1 MKKLTP
7 WIAAAVTAVTVFL
20 LQTGLMALLLWVSD
34 TTNDYALRTMNV
46 FDLIFLITII
56 IVTLAAQLALVIFP
70 TAIAVKRFGFSY
82 IHLLLTLPVIY
93 ILFTVFHVSFFFLF
107 IVTQGDFFTNLFIVA
122 VIGVFMLIAINNTKW
137 RIKRRSS
144 AINTDD
150 KPS

>member
-7 WIAAAVTAVTVFL
+7 WIAADVTAVTVFL

-34 TTNDYALRTMNV
+34 TTNDYAHRAMNV
-46 FDLIFLITII
+46 SDLIFLMTII

-93 ILFTVFHVSFFFLF
+93 ILFTVFHVSFFFIF
-107 IVTQGDFFTNLFIVA
+107 IFTLGDYFTNLFIVA

-137 RIKRRSS
+137 RIKRKSS
-144 AINTDD
+144 ATNTDD